1 MISTSICRYQSLNL
15 NHIREH
21 SMPIYEFRWQRRA
34 LVLSQER
41 DGPYCHVV
49 RWDGNNKESIG
60 AKMGAEL
67 PVVAVGQWM
76 LRLSSGWTCR
86 EGERQELKG
95 NRSVTGGHTSY
106 SRTDVCLLFIFN
118 ILLVCFYLSFVQ
130 LNLLCALCRAL
141 EIKLSCQWRYWAWSE
156 HEVQHVRIMV
166 RKKLWHGFGSVRLNF
181 FSHLKYN
188 MYRYFNTLPLQ

>member
-21 SMPIYEFRWQRRA
+21 SMPIYEFRWQRRT

-95 NRSVTGGHTSY
+95 NRSVTGGHLPVTAELMFASY
-106 SRTDVCLLFIFN
+106 SFLIFCWSVFIWVLCN
-118 ILLVCFYLSFVQ
+118 SISFV
-130 LNLLCALCRAL
+130 
-141 EIKLSCQWRYWAWSE
+141 LSVELWKSSCLVSEDTE
-156 HEVQHVRIMV
+156 HEVNM
-166 RKKLWHGFGSVRLNF
+166 K
-181 FSHLKYN
+181 FS
-188 MYRYFNTLPLQ
+188 MWE